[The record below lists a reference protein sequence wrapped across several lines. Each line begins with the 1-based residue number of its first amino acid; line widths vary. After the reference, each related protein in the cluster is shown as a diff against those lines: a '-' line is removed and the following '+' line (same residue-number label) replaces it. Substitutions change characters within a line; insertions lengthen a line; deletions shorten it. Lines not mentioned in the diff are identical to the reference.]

1 MEQISIVSESEALD
15 LFKQH
20 FGQETR
26 KRRMYGFYSTIFNK
40 IIVDEHLML
49 IPIDERMAVRAHA
62 VFDVFYVKKLGC
74 INLDAHVKRLLKSS
88 AAVGIVSPV
97 DEKQIKS
104 IVHEVLSQVFKRM
117 IQNNTSK

>member
-1 MEQISIVSESEALD
+1 
-15 LFKQH
+15 
-20 FGQETR
+20 
-26 KRRMYGFYSTIFNK
+26 MYGFYSTIFNK